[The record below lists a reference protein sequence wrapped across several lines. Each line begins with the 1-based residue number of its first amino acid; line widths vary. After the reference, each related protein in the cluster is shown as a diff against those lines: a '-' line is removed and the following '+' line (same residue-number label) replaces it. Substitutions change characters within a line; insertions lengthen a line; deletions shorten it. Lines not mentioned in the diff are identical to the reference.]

1 MKKILFLLV
10 LGIVKISFAQTGL
23 HFQWH
28 KQGLYGTPFF
38 YHKDTLVN
46 ICRVGQNVSNPNT
59 IAFLNPNTST
69 WSYLNS
75 PISPSVYPTTIMKDR
90 MNGAIYTNTNN
101 FYITTDGWQTSTLHT
116 TLTTLPYDATKFGYL
131 SYTSTSPYGLQ
142 FSSNGISWTS
152 VTSVTNYPYFVK
164 GNNKLF
170 VLDGDKLLA
179 SVNGGSSYSTTTYTA
194 TMGSGKLYA
203 ANDDTLFIMSS
214 NNFKTSFDGGLTWNI
229 GALPSTTLNASNL
242 VCKNGKE
249 LMLYMV
255 SSNLSQKSYYYSNN
269 SGVTWTLL
277 TGLPVFGISDQLI
290 ATSKYFMMYPSYRT
304 IDGTTWT
311 QDVFPKVKAGAM
323 DLDFRANVGLVGFA
337 QGYFAY
343 STNRGA
349 SFEISSTKIGNQ
361 EDVMAVKV
369 LPGNKF
375 LVGDRKGSV
384 YESSDLGQTWTPRF
398 VNTVSNI
405 NAIKFM
411 YSQNTNTIICQ
422 RYGQPLMS
430 TDGGVNYSIVT
441 VGGGNHAQAQRPVS
455 GDMIDVGG
463 AFPAPNFTLAAWE
476 INKVDINGTKTLLAT
491 ITPTTNMA
499 NEYISAI
506 HMADDNTGYF
516 FSYNS
521 FPTMLYIYKTTNN
534 WQNVTLVSSIPTS
547 TTAPIIGS
555 GKIQT
560 IGTDTIFFSS
570 NGNSGTGNLA
580 TNYFRST
587 DGGLN
592 WTSVNTNFS
601 VPNAN
606 LGNKIYRTH
615 FFNINEYMAL
625 IADLNGTAS
634 TSTGAYLS
642 TNGVAGNP
650 VPNGIN
656 EFVKANNDSRVKIYP
671 NPTAFSFNLQ
681 SENYFNRIEV
691 YNMEGQLIKA
701 VDTDFV
707 KEFELETNDMKSGIY
722 FVKIYSGNK
731 LAGQNK
737 LVVFK

>member
-1 MKKILFLLV
+1 MKKILFLLI
-10 LGIVKISFAQTGL
+10 LGIIKTSVAQTGL

-38 YHKDTLVN
+38 YDKDSLVN

-59 IAFLNPNTST
+59 IGLLNPNTST
-69 WSYLNS
+69 WTYMNS
-75 PISPSVYPTTIMKDR
+75 PISPSVYPTVIMRDR
-90 MNGAIYTNTNN
+90 MNGAIYTGTNN
-101 FYITTDGWQTSTLHT
+101 FYTTNDGWQTSTLNT
-116 TLTTLPYDATKFGYL
+116 TITTLPYNATKFGYL
-131 SYTSTSPYGLQ
+131 SFTSGTPYGLQ
-142 FSSNGISWTS
+142 FSYNGTSWTS
-152 VTSVTNYPYFVK
+152 VTTVTAYPYFVK
-164 GNNKLF
+164 AKNKLF
-170 VLDGDKLLA
+170 VLDGDKLLT
-179 SVNGGSSYSTTTYTA
+179 SFNGGSSYSTITYSASFGT
-194 TMGSGKLYA
+194 GKLYA
-203 ANDDTLFIMSS
+203 ANDDTLFVMSS
-214 NNFKTSFDGGLTWNI
+214 NSFKTSFDAGTTWVT

-304 IDGTTWT
+304 VDGTTWT
-311 QDVFPKVKAGAM
+311 QDVYPKVKAGAM
-323 DLDFRANVGLVGFA
+323 DLDFRGNVGLVGFA
-337 QGYFAY
+337 QGYFSY
-343 STNRGA
+343 SANRGA

-430 TDGGVNYSIVT
+430 TDGGLNYSIVT

-463 AFPAPNFTLAAWE
+463 AYPAPNFTLSAWE
-476 INKVDINGTKTLLAT
+476 ISKFDINSNKTILAT

-499 NEYISAI
+499 SEYIAGI

-516 FSYNS
+516 MALNTSS
-521 FPTMLYIYKTTNN
+521 FPSQLSVYKTTNN
-534 WQNVTLVSSIPTS
+534 WQSVSLISTILS
-547 TTAPIIGS
+547 TTAVPVPS
-555 GKIQT
+555 GRMQSF
-560 IGTDTIFFSS
+560 GTDTLILY
-570 NGNSGTGNLA
+570 GTP
-580 TNYFRST
+580 NYFLST
-587 DGGLN
+587 NGGVS
-592 WTSVNTNFS
+592 WTSYNNDFS
-601 VPNAN
+601 VPNGN
-606 LGNKIYRTH
+606 LGNKNYRVH
-615 FFNINEYMAL
+615 FFNTTEYMSL
-625 IADLNGTAS
+625 IQDAAGTAA
-634 TSTGAYLS
+634 TSVGAYLNTS
-642 TNGVAGNP
+642 GAAGNP

-656 EFVKANNDSRVKIYP
+656 EFVKANNDSKVKIYP
-671 NPTAFSFNLQ
+671 NPTAFNFNLL
-681 SENYFNRIEV
+681 SEKYFNKIEV
-691 YNMEGQLIKA
+691 YSMSGQL
-701 VDTDFV
+701 V
-707 KEFELETNDMKSGIY
+707 KIIESDLVQEIEVETNDMKSGIY